1 MTCMMD
7 GLMQGGMMGS
17 GMMLLGS
24 LLPLML
30 LGITAG
36 GVLLVAW
43 LARRSEKLPDATR
56 PTDSPLDLLKRR
68 LAQGEITL
76 DEYTNLRYH
85 LQES

>member
-1 MTCMMD
+1 MTCVMD
-7 GLMQGGMMGS
+7 GMMQGGMMGS
-17 GMMLLGS
+17 GMMLLGG
-24 LLPLML
+24 LLLLML

-43 LARRSEKLPDATR
+43 LARRSEKSLHATR
-56 PTDSPLDLLKRR
+56 PTDSPVDLLKRR

-76 DEYTNLRYH
+76 DEYTNLRHH

>member
-1 MTCMMD
+1 MACMMD
-7 GLMQGGMMGS
+7 GMMQGGMMGS
-17 GMMLLGS
+17 GMMLLGG
-24 LLPLML
+24 LLLLLL

-43 LARRSEKLPDATR
+43 LARRTEKSPNATR
-56 PTDSPLDLLKRR
+56 PTDPPLDILKRR

-76 DEYTNLRYH
+76 DEYTSLRHH